1 MQKERILIVGAG
13 GFLGGRAARKAQGS
27 FEVFTGGR
35 SAETGARS
43 VEIDITNA
51 ESVDAAFRRVQ
62 PTVVLM
68 LAAMSDIDRCQAAP
82 EEAHAINVGG
92 AENVARACV
101 PSAAKLL
108 FTSSA
113 AVFDGGKHGYTEA
126 DAPSP
131 VSVYGE
137 TKAQAEAA
145 VAAILPSAII
155 LRIALA
161 IGFAGRPGTNSMMDQ
176 LAARWASG
184 TAVASPTFESRNP
197 IDAGTLSQWML
208 QLLQTEEAAGIF
220 HAGAKESISRYDLNV
235 KLARR
240 MGYSSDL
247 VQPQTAPTP
256 GRAPRGK
263 DHYLMSSRFQSVCK
277 VVTPSCD
284 EVIAR
289 SFDEAA

>member
-1 MQKERILIVGAG
+1 MGKERILIVGAG
-13 GFLGGRAARKAQGS
+13 GFLGGRAAREAQGS

-35 SAETGARS
+35 SAATAPRS
-43 VEIDITNA
+43 VEIDIA
-51 ESVDAAFRRVQ
+51 DPASVDAAFRRVQ
-62 PTVVLM
+62 PQMVLM
-68 LAAMSDIDRCQAAP
+68 LAAMSDIDRCQAKP
-82 EEAHAINVGG
+82 EEARAINVGG
-92 AENVARACV
+92 AENVARACI
-101 PSAAKLL
+101 PSAARLL

-145 VAAILPSAII
+145 VTAILPSAII

-161 IGFAGRPGTNSMMDQ
+161 IGFAGRAGTNAMMDQ
-176 LAARWASG
+176 LAARWSSG
-184 TAVASPTFESRNP
+184 TPVASPTFESRNP
-197 IDAGTLSQWML
+197 IDAGTLSRWML
-208 QLLQTEEAAGIF
+208 QLLRTEEATGIF
-220 HAGAKESISRYDLNV
+220 HAGAEESISRYDLNV
-235 KLARR
+235 KLARH

-247 VQPQTAPTP
+247 VQAQTAPTP

-263 DHYLMSSRFQSVCK
+263 DHYLMTGRLRTVCK
-277 VVTPSCD
+277 ISIPSCD